1 MTIKFN
7 KLFLIIPTIFFLVIF
22 LILPYLNMVLMS
34 FRNPSTR
41 QVFAPGFTID
51 NYKDALLD
59 ADLYYIEILFETLI
73 FGILTTL
80 FCFMIAYPVAF
91 HLARTQSRFRSLF
104 YAFILS
110 PLLVGVVIRCY
121 GWIII
126 LANQDG
132 LINSTL
138 RKYALIDTYI
148 PLMYNY
154 LGVSIGLVHIFLPFM
169 ILPLVGVIQSIDP
182 NLEEAAHS
190 LGASRLKVF
199 LKIIMPLSLPGIQAG
214 TVLVFVL
221 TISSYVIPILLGGMN
236 VMIMPTLVVQQLLD
250 AMLWP
255 FGAALAF
262 ILSFCGAFAVYF
274 YLKFTSRL
282 VKGLI

>member
-1 MTIKFN
+1 M
-7 KLFLIIPTIFFLVIF
+7 
-22 LILPYLNMVLMS
+22 
-34 FRNPSTR
+34 PS
-41 QVFAPGFTID
+41 A
-51 NYKDALLD
+51 
-59 ADLYYIEILFETLI
+59 
-73 FGILTTL
+73 
-80 FCFMIAYPVAF
+80 VAF

-138 RKYALIDTYI
+138 RKYAFIDTYI

-182 NLEEAAHS
+182 NH
-190 LGASRLKVF
+190 LGINWDVGNSISCLD
-199 LKIIMPLSLPGIQAG
+199 
-214 TVLVFVL
+214 TV
-221 TISSYVIPILLGGMN
+221 
-236 VMIMPTLVVQQLLD
+236 D
-250 AMLWP
+250 
-255 FGAALAF
+255 
-262 ILSFCGAFAVYF
+262 SFYQNTK
-274 YLKFTSRL
+274 L
-282 VKGLI
+282 